1 MLDSPRMPS
10 TDAEIAEMRMNL
22 RARENRRARE
32 LAAALEVARQDFQR
46 IVRHVAEAYRPRR
59 ILQWGSLIDERHF
72 SEMSDI
78 DIALEGITDP
88 ATLSALRGAAEKLT
102 RFPLD
107 IVAIEHVHPAYADHI
122 RRRGRVV
129 YER

>member
-1 MLDSPRMPS
+1 VSGHYTEAEAETIRAYVRATRSRKRLDLAARLLAARRDC
-10 TDAEIAEMRMNL
+10 DAIVHAV
-22 RARENRRARE
+22 AREYKPIRM
-32 LAAALEVARQDFQR
+32 
-46 IVRHVAEAYRPRR
+46 Y
-59 ILQWGSLIDERHF
+59 QWGSLVDERHF

-102 RFPLD
+102 LFPLD
-107 IVAIEHVHPAYADHI
+107 IVAIEHIHPAYADHI

>member
-1 MLDSPRMPS
+1 M
-10 TDAEIAEMRMNL
+10 
-22 RARENRRARE
+22 
-32 LAAALEVARQDFQR
+32 
-46 IVRHVAEAYRPRR
+46 Y
-59 ILQWGSLIDERHF
+59 QWGSLVDERQF

-102 RFPLD
+102 QFPLD

-129 YER
+129 YEQGCGPAGQDAPREKGDSSARAL

>member
-1 MLDSPRMPS
+1 MRSHYTESEAETIRAFVRGKRNSRRLELADRLRAERHDC
-10 TDAEIAEMRMNL
+10 DAIVSEIARTHSP
-22 RARENRRARE
+22 
-32 LAAALEVARQDFQR
+32 FR
-46 IVRHVAEAYRPRR
+46 IY
-59 ILQWGSLIDERHF
+59 QWGSLVDDRHF

-88 ATLSALRGAAEKLT
+88 VELSAIRSAAEKLT
-102 RFPLD
+102 QFPLD
-107 IVAIEHVHPAYADHI
+107 IVAIEHVHPVYAGHI

>member
-1 MLDSPRMPS
+1 
-10 TDAEIAEMRMNL
+10 
-22 RARENRRARE
+22 
-32 LAAALEVARQDFQR
+32 
-46 IVRHVAEAYRPRR
+46 
-59 ILQWGSLIDERHF
+59 
-72 SEMSDI
+72 MSDI

-88 ATLSALRGAAEKLT
+88 AELSAIRSAAERLT

-107 IVAIEHVHPAYADHI
+107 MVAIEHVHPVYADHI